1 MFGTIDLV
9 IWDAFYYPIIMVG
22 TLPAPDWAEYFWC
35 MAWAA
40 TDLPLREDITFGA
53 CPKNDLGALTALC
66 IFMVVGVAILPAIEP
81 PILAY

>member
-9 IWDAFYYPIIMVG
+9 IWDAFCCPIIIVG
-22 TLPAPDWAEYFWC
+22 ILPVPDWAEYFWC

-40 TDLPLREDITFGA
+40 TDLPPRADITLGA
-53 CPKNDLGALTALC
+53 CPKNDFGAFTAFC
-66 IFMVVGVAILPAIEP
+66 IFMVDGAEILPVMEP